1 MFPAHF
7 HGICHAGGHGHTAP
21 ARGEKDDGG
30 GGKGGRVEGDLEAE
44 KQWSVCSPWLPSSSW
59 ALSLASVSSHGR
71 CPSRGAPSASGLAV
85 PQAPGGR
92 THPHCRPKRRQAI
105 SQSNKKISRV
115 VWAWATPG
123 SVLTKARAAPR
134 GLGKRPEAFLCT
146 GTLTSVRQ
154 SPCPRSPQ
162 AGLAPSPA
170 SSLLSCQRQAGDG
183 GRASRALQ
191 TCLS

>member
-1 MFPAHF
+1 ME
-7 HGICHAGGHGHTAP
+7 C
-21 ARGEKDDGG
+21 
-30 GGKGGRVEGDLEAE
+30 L
-44 KQWSVCSPWLPSSSW
+44 Q
-59 ALSLASVSSHGR
+59 SLA
-71 CPSRGAPSASGLAV
+71 PIILMGAQPGQRVLPWPV
-85 PQAPGGR
+85 PQQRSPLSQRAGCAPGSR
-92 THPHCRPKRRQAI
+92 RKDPPTLPAEERRQAI

-134 GLGKRPEAFLCT
+134 GLGKRLEAFLCT

-154 SPCPRSPQ
+154 SPCRRSPQ

-191 TCLS
+191 TCLSSKIYAS